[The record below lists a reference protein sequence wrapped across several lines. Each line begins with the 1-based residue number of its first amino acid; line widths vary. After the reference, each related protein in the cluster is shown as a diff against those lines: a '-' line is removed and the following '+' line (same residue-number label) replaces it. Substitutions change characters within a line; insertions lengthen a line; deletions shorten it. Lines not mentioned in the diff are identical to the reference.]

1 MAIKDG
7 KDAMRVWAIA
17 GVVEQVFPVFAM
29 PIPILISMSSS
40 RRRWEEKVKLG
51 SEMDGNFGALGAYL
65 CWETTSR

>member
-17 GVVEQVFPVFAM
+17 GVVEQVFPVF
-29 PIPILISMSSS
+29 
-40 RRRWEEKVKLG
+40 EKVKLG